1 MASKMV
7 TGSEGF
13 GSCVEGI
20 RVDVGQQ
27 NAEALFV
34 LSCFSSGLIRRVV
47 G

>member
-1 MASKMV
+1 MASVMA

-20 RVDVGQQ
+20 RVEVVQQ

-34 LSCFSSGLIRRVV
+34 LP
-47 G
+47 